1 MLVAATACAGG
12 APTPPTVLSD
22 GSAARPPPIA
32 LEGVEGPSILTRAR
46 VRPRDRVETGS
57 QTARCLDAARASAT
71 AVVVERVGVSGTSVT
86 VFGPRNHTVYG
97 CDASGISAMADTPW
111 CGHAFGRLD
120 AGRLS
125 DPRLS
130 LTCRSGND
138 DPLGFAWIQ
147 PDAAASYLVVR
158 RQGYSEV
165 YPVGGRAP
173 VRIITDDVDQDSV
186 SATFSVGEH
195 APDGRRLSAYE
206 VEARVSG

>member
-1 MLVAATACAGG
+1 M
-12 APTPPTVLSD
+12 LSD
-22 GSAARPPPIA
+22 GSAARPPPVV

-46 VRPRDRVETGS
+46 VLRRDAVEMGS
-57 QTARCLDAARASAT
+57 RTARCVDAARASAT

-86 VFGPRNHTVYG
+86 VFGPGSHTVYG
-97 CDASGISAMADTPW
+97 CDASGISAMDDTPW

-130 LTCRSGND
+130 LTCRGGD
-138 DPLGFAWIQ
+138 DDSFGFAWIQ
-147 PDAAASYLVVR
+147 PDAAATYLVVR

-173 VRIITDDVDQDSV
+173 VRIITDDVDQG
-186 SATFSVGEH
+186 SASAVFSVGEH